1 MGRAM
6 NPFLNAPSEYRRD
19 IDVRKGYIRQT
30 AKYLSLQMQLPY
42 ETCLEYVVKE
52 TRPGGKFP
60 FKDPEMEMLRKKR
73 PGERVLESTSFLGYI
88 DEIIDSG
95 RIVSPSL
102 VVYERPE
109 VLKSVT
115 AEWQD
120 DNIAARK
127 RSKKE
132 MFRLKQIGELV
143 KSQLADY
150 DQNARKIRIN
160 SVSGMRG
167 FKGNPLFLAS
177 GHPSL
182 TSFCRAAAGYGN
194 GTVER
199 FLGGSRHYHSPEV
212 AKANLL
218 AILCIENKE
227 KYQRVI
233 DKYEIVYPSVD
244 DVCRMVH
251 RSTSLYW
258 HMPHESELIE
268 NMIRGM
274 TDLERAIVCYS
285 GDMFHLAELNPGLV
299 RRFMG
304 DMIATDLSDA
314 PDVVTEEVLDGMDA
328 TDIAYVNALCANI
341 LKGST
346 HELISKEDPEGW
358 QVVGKTA
365 WKIKVTLEQ
374 YSDLIQGLFVPK
386 HLPPTVAS
394 LKSIK
399 RRCCLAADTDS
410 SIFTTEEW
418 VRWYTGDFARGEV
431 EDRIWY
437 LATYMVCQCIAH
449 SLATM
454 SGNIGVEESMI
465 FRTAMKN
472 EYAFPQFALTNLA
485 KHYYSTMSMREG
497 NVYKKLE
504 LEVKGVELRG
514 STSQR
519 HILDAQSALMWDV
532 LNAVNEGRKLN
543 AGKILRDIAES
554 EMDTIRSIM
563 RGEYTFLRGDSI
575 KPESKKMPYHELW
588 QEVFAPKYGFSVEP
602 PYPCVKVSTELVN
615 KTALKTWLSEIEDKA
630 LAERMA
636 VWLDKYKRSDLK
648 TILLPTQAIR
658 GKGLPI
664 EIQDAANVRKL
675 AYQINSGFYRILE
688 SLGLFIVDRNN
699 HRLVYDF
706 LGLEP

>member
-1 MGRAM
+1 M
-6 NPFLNAPSEYRRD
+6 NPFLNTVDQYTRD
-19 IDVRKGYIRQT
+19 IDVRKGYIQQT

-42 ETCLEYVVKE
+42 ETCLNYVLKE
-52 TRPGGKFP
+52 TRQGGRFQ
-60 FKDPEMEMLRKKR
+60 FKDPEMEALVKKR
-73 PGERVLESTSFLGYI
+73 PGERVEITTSFLGYI
-88 DEIIDSG
+88 DEIIDTG

-132 MFRLKQIGELV
+132 MFRLKQIGEMV

-167 FKGNPLFLAS
+167 FSGNPLFLAT
-177 GHPSL
+177 GHSSL

-199 FLGGSRHYHSPEV
+199 FLSGSKHYHSPEV

-218 AILCIENKE
+218 AILCIEDKQQ
-227 KYQRVI
+227 YQRVI
-233 DKYEIVYPSVD
+233 DKYNIAYPTVD
-244 DVCRMVH
+244 ETCQMVNH
-251 RSTSLYW
+251 STSLYW
-258 HMPHESELIE
+258 DMPHESEI
-268 NMIRGM
+268 IRGM
-274 TDLERAIVCYS
+274 ISGMTCLERAIVCYS
-285 GDMFHLAELNPGLV
+285 GDLYHLAKYNPELV
-299 RRFMG
+299 RKFMG
-304 DMIATDLSDA
+304 DMIASDLSDV
-314 PDVVTEEVLDGMDA
+314 PDVDPDEVLKGMDA
-328 TDIAYVNALCANI
+328 TDVAYVNALCANI
-341 LKGST
+341 LMGST
-346 HELISKEDPEGW
+346 HDLVKKNNPEGW
-358 QVVGKTA
+358 STIGKTA
-365 WKIKVTLEQ
+365 WKMKQTLEQ

-386 HLPPTVAS
+386 HLPPTVAA
-394 LKSIK
+394 LKSVK
-399 RRCCLAADTDS
+399 RRSCLGADTDS

-418 VRWYTGDFARGEV
+418 VRWYTGDIRRGEI

-454 SGNIGVEESMI
+454 SGNIGVEKSMI

-472 EYAFPQFALTNLA
+472 EFAFPQFALTNLA

-497 NVYKKLE
+497 NVFEEME
-504 LEVKGVELRG
+504 LEIKGVELRG

-519 HILDAQSALMWDV
+519 HILDATSGLMMDV
-532 LNAVNEGRKLN
+532 LLAVNEGRKLN
-543 AGKILRDIAES
+543 AGKILRQVAES
-554 EMDTIRSIM
+554 EMDTVRSIR
-563 RGEYTFLRGDSI
+563 RGEYTYLRSDSI

-588 QEVFAPKYGFSVEP
+588 QEVFAPKYGLSVEP

-615 KTALKTWLSEIEDKA
+615 KTSLKTWLAEIEDKD
-630 LAERMA
+630 LAGRMA
-636 VWLDKYKRSDLK
+636 AWLDKYKRSDLK

-675 AYQINSGFYRILE
+675 AYQINSGYYRILE

-706 LGLEP
+706 LGLKP